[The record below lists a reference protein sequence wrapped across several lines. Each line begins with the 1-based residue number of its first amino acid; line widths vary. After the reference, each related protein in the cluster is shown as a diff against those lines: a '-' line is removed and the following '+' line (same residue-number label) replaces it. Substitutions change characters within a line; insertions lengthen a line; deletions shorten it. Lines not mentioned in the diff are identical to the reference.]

1 MWMLVSVPG
10 TILVTGSTEAIAAEG
25 DTVVK
30 WYHLTAK
37 YVGA

>member
-1 MWMLVSVPG
+1 MLVNVPRAF
-10 TILVTGSTEAIAAEG
+10 LVTRSIEAIAAEG